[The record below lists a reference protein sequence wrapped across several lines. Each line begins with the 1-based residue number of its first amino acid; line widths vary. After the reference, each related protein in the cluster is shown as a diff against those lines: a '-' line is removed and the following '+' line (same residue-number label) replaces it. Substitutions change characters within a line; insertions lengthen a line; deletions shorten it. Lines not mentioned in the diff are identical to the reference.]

1 MELPEANICHRTS
14 ERIRVKISSKKG
26 EAHYFDAVV
35 KTLSKSPGILRI
47 EANPLTGSVLIV
59 LQEKEFDLRGL
70 ARAKKLFA
78 LKDSPWRAKPF
89 YEAFSQSI
97 QQCNLQMKDFT
108 GGGLDLT
115 GLAFLVLITIGIFQ
129 LMEGNVMV
137 PAITAF
143 WYATSLIMEARL
155 QPSVAV

>member
-14 ERIRVKISSKKG
+14 ERIRVRIPSKKG
-26 EAHYFDAVV
+26 DALYFDAVV
-35 KTLSKSPGILRI
+35 KTLAQSPGILHI

-59 LQEKEFDLRGL
+59 LQKKEFDLQGL
-70 ARAKKLFA
+70 ARGKKLFA
-78 LKDSPWRAKPF
+78 LKDSPWRSKPF
-89 YEAFSQSI
+89 YEALSRSI
-97 QQCNLQMKDFT
+97 QHWNLQMKDFT
-108 GGGLDLT
+108 GGGLDFT
-115 GLAFLVLITIGIFQ
+115 GLTFLLLIIIGLFQ

-155 QPSVAV
+155 QPAVTA